1 MRKTMKENG
10 SSQNEVHPGQ
20 TVNFFSLSIAGGLVE
35 AAKAVPLSFQH
46 SVSFPLFE
54 NIYGAVAK
62 PWMFERHKS
71 AVAGLH
77 FNTADD
83 LVDIAFYIPVIII
96 SAFITPLSRKMAGA
110 AIIGQYSHHVGLI
123 S

>member
-1 MRKTMKENG
+1 MPFRTR
-10 SSQNEVHPGQ
+10 
-20 TVNFFSLSIAGGLVE
+20 
-35 AAKAVPLSFQH
+35 LSFQH

-54 NIYGAVAK
+54 NIYGAIAK
-62 PWMFERHKS
+62 PWMFKRHKS

-77 FNTADD
+77 FNPADD
-83 LVDIAFYIPVIII
+83 LVDIGSYIPVIII
-96 SAFITPLSRKMAGA
+96 SALITPLGRKMAGA